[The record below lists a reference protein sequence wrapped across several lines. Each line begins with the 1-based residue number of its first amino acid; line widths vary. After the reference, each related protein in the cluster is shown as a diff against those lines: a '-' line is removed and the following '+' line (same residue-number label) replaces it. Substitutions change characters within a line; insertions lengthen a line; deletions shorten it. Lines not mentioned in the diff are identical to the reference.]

1 MGRDL
6 PIPMGRTRIVILYS
20 TTGKI
25 REGFFGILTQGFPQL
40 VRVNE
45 EVLKLDSKDGRADN
59 VPVLCRVKMINE
71 FPLIP
76 NFEMLEHMIAER
88 VSP

>member
-1 MGRDL
+1 MNQVFEDLEVFSRD
-6 PIPMGRTRIVILYS
+6 
-20 TTGKI
+20 KD
-25 REGFFGILTQGFPQL
+25 FGGETA
-40 VRVNE
+40 
-45 EVLKLDSKDGRADN
+45 KDGWADN